1 MALLKAF
8 VVIGFLVSS
17 VSHAAVFN
25 VSSYLELV
33 GALSIVSNNGED
45 DIINVAKGN
54 YVIKSPLIYRPQENK
69 SLIIQGAGADVT
81 IFDGANLSRILIIDT
96 THLEDDSE
104 AHITINGI
112 TFSNGNSSE
121 IGGAVLITTKLADIT
136 VENCKF
142 YNNSAESGGGLFIKT
157 LAGSVAVKGNSFTEN
172 TSNGGGGAWI
182 EADNGNIVL
191 EGNTFEGNT
200 ANGGGGALIWGRA
213 VTMEGNK
220 FSNNVANDIG
230 GTALI
235 YGDSVNM
242 SRNVFISDSTTTN
255 GSAFIWGGLLFM
267 TANSF
272 FNSSN
277 GNVAWSCIVRGS
289 P

>member
-1 MALLKAF
+1 MRFLYLIF
-8 VVIGFLVSS
+8 LIGFIFMSYPK
-17 VSHAAVFN
+17 AAVFN

-54 YVIKSPLIYRPQENK
+54 YVIKSPLIYKPKENK
-69 SLIIQGAGADVT
+69 ALIIQGAGADVT
-81 IFDGANLSRILIIDT
+81 IFDGANLSRILIVDT
-96 THLEDDSE
+96 THLKDDSE

-121 IGGAVLITTKLADIT
+121 IGGAVLITTKLANIT

-142 YNNSAESGGGLFIKT
+142 YNNSAESGGGLFIRT
-157 LAGSVAVKGNSFTEN
+157 LAGSIAVKGNSFMEN

-182 EADNGNIVL
+182 EADGGNIVL

-200 ANGGGGALIWGRA
+200 ANGGGGALIWGMR
-213 VTMEGNK
+213 VVMEGNK

-235 YGDSVNM
+235 YGDDVTM
-242 SRNVFISDSTTTN
+242 AKNVFISDSTTTN
-255 GSAFIWGGLLFM
+255 GSAFIWGGLLSM
-267 TANSF
+267 SGNSF
-272 FNSSN
+272 FSSSN
-277 GNVAWSCIVRGS
+277 GNVAWSCVVRS
-289 P
+289 D